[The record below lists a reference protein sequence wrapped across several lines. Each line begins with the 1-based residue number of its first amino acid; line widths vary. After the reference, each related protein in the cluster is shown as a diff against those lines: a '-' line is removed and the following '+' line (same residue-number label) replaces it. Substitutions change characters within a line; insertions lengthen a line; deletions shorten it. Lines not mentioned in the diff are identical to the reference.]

1 MMAFA
6 VSSEQ
11 GSSGAKLCATAYN
24 KSYRMIAGRACGER
38 GEIAQLPPLR
48 VVGRQLEFPAV
59 LSPAQLRQLALDCFL
74 HLALP
79 LNPSDLLRSEN
90 YIEPV
95 TIRHPKAVRSSFVRR
110 SPSSVGTQFLTLCL
124 TSPAELA
131 VSMSDLFSVQG
142 KIVLVTGGAKGVGWG
157 ASRWPIACV
166 SCSLE
171 GLTSKSTP
179 EQITNGYM
187 RGGAARVYIA
197 SRDEKSLKEAAD
209 EFNSKGYPGKCVPL
223 TANLASY
230 EGVIGL
236 VQELEKREKCKSE
249 HS

>member
-11 GSSGAKLCATAYN
+11 GLSEAKLCATAYN

-79 LNPSDLLRSEN
+79 LNPSDLLRLGN

-95 TIRHPKAVRSSFVRR
+95 SIRHPKAVRSSPVRCSQYSIQR
-110 SPSSVGTQFLTLCL
+110 S
-124 TSPAELA
+124 
-131 VSMSDLFSVQG
+131 FSHF
-142 KIVLVTGGAKGVGWG
+142 A
-157 ASRWPIACV
+157 
-166 SCSLE
+166 
-171 GLTSKSTP
+171 
-179 EQITNGYM
+179 
-187 RGGAARVYIA
+187 
-197 SRDEKSLKEAAD
+197 
-209 EFNSKGYPGKCVPL
+209 
-223 TANLASY
+223 
-230 EGVIGL
+230 
-236 VQELEKREKCKSE
+236 
-249 HS
+249 